1 MVLWVFL
8 QVKPR
13 LQSGG
18 VSQVVDSSLGDD
30 YDEKV
35 LKVMIEVALTCTA
48 FSKKDRPTMKVR
60 ILPET
65 LVWIQFYSF

>member
-1 MVLWVFL
+1 L

-13 LQSGG
+13 FQSGG

-30 YDEKV
+30 YDETV

-60 ILPET
+60 IFLET
-65 LVWIQFYSF
+65 LVRIQENNF